1 MVTADLKPIPG
12 TMGVSQKYSQDG
24 SPVNPKLPHT
34 HKLGVIYHNQS
45 RQETRGPEEN
55 PHGLVSMVYTLT

>member
-34 HKLGVIYHNQS
+34 HKLGVIYHKQADY
-45 RQETRGPEEN
+45 RQVTRGPEEN
-55 PHGLVSMVYTLT
+55 PHGLVSLT